1 MHKCDEEQRKL
12 MHCVNITMTDLSSY
26 KTFNKLTLKQL
37 MHKNANAEKKIGL
50 KYIWSESLLFFSPKI
65 QFIFLF
71 Y

>member
-50 KYIWSESLLFFSPKI
+50 KYI
-65 QFIFLF
+65 
-71 Y
+71 